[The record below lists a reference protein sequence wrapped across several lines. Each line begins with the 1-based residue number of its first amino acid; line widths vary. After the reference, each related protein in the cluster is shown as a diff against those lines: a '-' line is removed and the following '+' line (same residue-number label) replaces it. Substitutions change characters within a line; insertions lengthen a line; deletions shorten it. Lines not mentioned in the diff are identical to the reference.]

1 MNGKRRYNIVDFY
14 TIVIIIL
21 IAIAIILLLDLSLY
35 IAPKILDIEIGRM
48 PIDYNS
54 TYPSLLQGVIIA
66 AGIIAGLF
74 GGLVIGLAKRLT
86 AFIKKYRI
94 KNSPQWLTYSLI
106 IIAALLLF
114 IFTILSIFYSINSMI
129 NFSVVNSY
137 FTTQINAN
145 TLHLVAQNGSIVLIN
160 GSYFI
165 NSRIHHIPAYINST
179 YNYLVSSTKESI
191 NYLYYAFI
199 LLVILLIFNI
209 IAIYGFFD
217 SVLHFYTKTFF
228 NELIVSF
235 SIVCIIALFFVVIS
249 LSKVAYIIA
258 AVLFIVII
266 IIMYK
271 VFRQRKAKS
280 KRARLTDQ
288 NIKK

>member
-129 NFSVVNSY
+129 NFSVVN
-137 FTTQINAN
+137 
-145 TLHLVAQNGSIVLIN
+145 
-160 GSYFI
+160 
-165 NSRIHHIPAYINST
+165 
-179 YNYLVSSTKESI
+179 
-191 NYLYYAFI
+191 
-199 LLVILLIFNI
+199 
-209 IAIYGFFD
+209 
-217 SVLHFYTKTFF
+217 
-228 NELIVSF
+228 
-235 SIVCIIALFFVVIS
+235 
-249 LSKVAYIIA
+249 
-258 AVLFIVII
+258 
-266 IIMYK
+266 
-271 VFRQRKAKS
+271 
-280 KRARLTDQ
+280 
-288 NIKK
+288 

>member
-145 TLHLVAQNGSIVLIN
+145 TLHLVAQNGSVVLIN
-160 GSYFI
+160 SSYFI
-165 NSRIHHIPAYINST
+165 NSRIHYIPVYINST
-179 YNYLVSSTKESI
+179 YNNLVSSTKDSI

-199 LLVILLIFNI
+199 LLVIFLIFNI
-209 IAIYGFFD
+209 LVIYGFFD
-217 SVLHFYTKTFF
+217 SILHFSTKTFL
-228 NELIVSF
+228 NKLIVNF
-235 SIVCIIALFFVVIS
+235 SILCIITLIFGVIYMN
-249 LSKVAYIIA
+249 KVAYIISV
-258 AVLFIVII
+258 VLFIII
-266 IIMYK
+266 FIIVAYK
-271 VFRQRKAKS
+271 VFCPRKAK
-280 KRARLTDQ
+280 RRRYQ
-288 NIKK
+288 Y